1 MSKSKHY
8 KFDSWNDEEDIS
20 YSKIREENKKRR
32 KQKRMKSAL
41 KTRNIDEL
49 IRYEDDEGY

>member
-1 MSKSKHY
+1 MSKSKHN
-8 KFDSWNDEEDIS
+8 KFRNDWNEEEDIS
-20 YSKIREENKKRR
+20 YSKSREELRNRR

-49 IRYEDDEGY
+49 MRQTYEEE

>member
-8 KFDSWNDEEDIS
+8 KFDTWNEEEDIS
-20 YSKIREENKKRR
+20 YSKIRDENKKRR
-32 KQKRMKSAL
+32 KQKRMKAAL

-49 IRYEDDEGY
+49 IRQTYDEDV

>member
-8 KFDSWNDEEDIS
+8 KFDSWNEEEDIS
-20 YSKIREENKKRR
+20 YSRVREENKNRR
-32 KQKRMKSAL
+32 KQKKMKAAL

-49 IRYEDDEGY
+49 IRQTYDEE

>member
-8 KFDSWNDEEDIS
+8 KFNDWNDEEDIS
-20 YSKIREENKKRR
+20 YSKAREENRNRR
-32 KQKRMKSAL
+32 KQKKMKAAL

-49 IRYEDDEGY
+49 IRQTYDEDI